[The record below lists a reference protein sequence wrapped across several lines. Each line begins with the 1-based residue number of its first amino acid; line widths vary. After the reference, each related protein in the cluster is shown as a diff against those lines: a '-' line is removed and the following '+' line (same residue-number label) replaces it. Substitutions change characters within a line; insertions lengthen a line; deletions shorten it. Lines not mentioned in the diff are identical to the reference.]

1 MTTRSMIFSVL
12 LGALTILTV
21 TPVLAQGANALNISG
36 TVSRIDDT
44 SMAITIDSGAIES
57 YALSPK
63 LVILRN
69 KPASL
74 ADIKPN
80 DFVASAA
87 VPHEDG
93 KLHSTEL
100 RIFPEALRG
109 LGEGQRPMND
119 ARGQTMTNATVT
131 GAAVVG
137 GSNNIKVKFAGGESE
152 LVVDPGVPV
161 TRIDVADKSLLTSG
175 AQIRAQIVR
184 GADGPM
190 ITRITIMQ

>member
-1 MTTRSMIFSVL
+1 MTTKSMFVSVF
-12 LGALTILTV
+12 LGALTALTIS
-21 TPVLAQGANALNISG
+21 PVLAQGSNAINISG
-36 TVSRIDDT
+36 TLSRIDDT
-44 SMAITIDSGAIES
+44 SLAITIDSGAVES
-57 YALSPK
+57 YALAPK
-63 LVILRN
+63 LVILQN

-74 ADIKPN
+74 TDIKPN

-131 GAAVVG
+131 GAAVVS

-152 LVVDPGVPV
+152 LMLDPGVPV
-161 TRIDVADKSLLTSG
+161 TRIDAADKSALTIG
-175 AQIRAQIVR
+175 VQIRAQGVR
-184 GADGPM
+184 GADGPV